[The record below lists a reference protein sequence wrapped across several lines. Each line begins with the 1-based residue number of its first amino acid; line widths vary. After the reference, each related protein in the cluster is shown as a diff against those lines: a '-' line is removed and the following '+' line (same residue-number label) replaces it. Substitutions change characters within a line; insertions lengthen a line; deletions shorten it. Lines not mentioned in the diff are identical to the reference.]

1 MHIIAFH
8 AIDKQALF
16 ISLDKE
22 LLKVQAKLHMYT
34 EQNCT
39 CTLAQEMIITLMIFL
54 SLNVLPNKSG
64 ILDKENFT
72 KQFPTIKNV

>member
-1 MHIIAFH
+1 MHIISFH

-34 EQNCT
+34 GTGNDYHT
-39 CTLAQEMIITLMIFL
+39 NDL
-54 SLNVLPNKSG
+54 SFSECFAK
-64 ILDKENFT
+64 
-72 KQFPTIKNV
+72 